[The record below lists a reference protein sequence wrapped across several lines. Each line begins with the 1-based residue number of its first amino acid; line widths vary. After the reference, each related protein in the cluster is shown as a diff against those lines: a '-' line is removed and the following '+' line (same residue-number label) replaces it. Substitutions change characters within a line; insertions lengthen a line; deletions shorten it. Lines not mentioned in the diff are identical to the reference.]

1 MPNVRSQCYFTGA
14 DTFLHVDPFLQ
25 TNFMTPHIFHLAP
38 EKWPWPCL
46 FGLKFNT
53 HISHIHLRL
62 NVEAISS
69 NWLDCKDKWIFHNVY
84 KFPFSCSPSCHPF
97 WRNFSVVIWSEEY
110 IRSAVNFK
118 LCTCPRKFSFTYR
131 STFLFDKIHVH
142 DIMIDS
148 RLIWIYVTRKDT
160 FAIPNA
166 NLAPLNWKTIRK
178 TTWKLSLLEFL
189 VLKKLLPMYSKWQ
202 DKTFFRSLR
211 YKRLFFSSLSMRRVR
226 SVVPCYCYHAL
237 AG

>member
-1 MPNVRSQCYFTGA
+1 M
-14 DTFLHVDPFLQ
+14 
-25 TNFMTPHIFHLAP
+25 
-38 EKWPWPCL
+38 
-46 FGLKFNT
+46 
-53 HISHIHLRL
+53 
-62 NVEAISS
+62 
-69 NWLDCKDKWIFHNVY
+69 
-84 KFPFSCSPSCHPF
+84 
-97 WRNFSVVIWSEEY
+97 
-110 IRSAVNFK
+110 
-118 LCTCPRKFSFTYR
+118 CTYPRKFSFKYK
-131 STFLFDKIHVH
+131 STFLFDMIHVH

-211 YKRLFFSSLSMRRVR
+211 YKRLFFSSLSMRRQAPGCR
-226 SVVPCYCYHAL
+226 LPPAPGASSSSKL
-237 AG
+237 QTGAGRVHLNFFYKR